1 MRFSTLRDAV
11 LPSLI
16 FCPARRACD
25 IALLDAF
32 TVKVV
37 DGRPFNEHSWVFAAS
52 LTNVQFTLTVTDIS
66 TGQTR
71 TYRNGA
77 GQQSTI
83 ADTAAF

>member
-1 MRFSTLRDAV
+1 MTDNCFPP
-11 LPSLI
+11 LP
-16 FCPARRACD
+16 RA
-25 IALLDAF
+25 L

-37 DGRPFNEHSWVFAAS
+37 DGRPFNGHYWVFAAS
-52 LTNVQFTLTVTDIS
+52 LTNVEFTLTVTDIS

-71 TYRNGA
+71 MYRNGA